1 MRVAHIIKAT
11 RISGAEGHLLVLL
24 QGLRSEGMDARL
36 IMLVEPTQP
45 MDDMM
50 LAAQSR
56 GIPTQ
61 RLPIRRDY
69 DPALLFR
76 IRRALRQM
84 KPHIVHTHLI
94 HADLFGWLA
103 AKSAGIKTIIS
114 SRHNNDQFRYH
125 PLWRRISPLLWRLT
139 SGGIAIS
146 AAVKD
151 FAIHIE
157 GAPADKI
164 SIVYYG
170 MAYHW
175 ASDEEIHAARQEI
188 RAELR
193 LEPDAMLLGMVCRL
207 VEQKGI
213 PYALEAFQGICAR
226 FPAARLV
233 IAGDGAM
240 AAQLRRLAETLG
252 VANRVYWLGWRS
264 DAARL
269 IAAFDIMLMPSLWEG
284 FGLVLL
290 EAMARRVPV
299 IASHISAIPEVVS
312 HGETGI
318 LIQPRDV
325 RALAAAIARLLDDPP
340 LRKHMGLLGAARLE
354 EHFSIPQ
361 MVDGTMAVYHQYAS
375 QD

>member
-1 MRVAHIIKAT
+1 MRIAHIIKVT
-11 RISGAEGHLLVLL
+11 RISGAEGHLLLL
-24 QGLRSEGMDARL
+24 LEGLRSEGIDARL
-36 IMLVEPTQP
+36 IMLVEPDQP

-50 LAAQSR
+50 LAAQNR
-56 GIPTQ
+56 GIPIQ
-61 RLPIRRDY
+61 RLPIRRDN
-69 DPALLFR
+69 DLTLLFR

-103 AKSAGIKTIIS
+103 AKSVGIQTVIS
-114 SRHNNDQFRYH
+114 SRHNNDRFRHH

-146 AAVKD
+146 AAVRD

-164 SIVYYG
+164 SLVYYG
-170 MAYHW
+170 LAYRW
-175 ASDEEIHAARQEI
+175 TPDEEIHAARQAI

-193 LEPDAMLLGMVCRL
+193 LAPDAMLLGMVCRL

-213 PYALEAFQGICAR
+213 PYALEAFQSICAR
-226 FPAARLV
+226 FPSARLV

-240 AAQLRRLAETLG
+240 AAQLHRLSETLG
-252 VANRVYWLGWRS
+252 VSHRVHWLGWRS
-264 DAARL
+264 DTARL
-269 IAAFDIMLMPSLWEG
+269 IASFDMILMPSLWEG

-290 EAMARRVPV
+290 EAMSRRIPV

-325 RALAAAIARLLDDPP
+325 RALAAAIARLLDDAP

-354 EHFSIPQ
+354 ERFNIRQ
-361 MVDGTMAVYHQYAS
+361 MVAGTLAVYHRYVPP
-375 QD
+375 D